1 MSGKTLNARTD
12 PGVTMSFLLA
22 LFQKIGDHFA
32 SPILPMDAE
41 YSYVA
46 RHREAER
53 IRRSHYVPFSLPR
66 D

>member
-1 MSGKTLNARTD
+1 
-12 PGVTMSFLLA
+12 MSFILA
-22 LFQKIGDHFA
+22 LFQKVSDLFA
-32 SPILPMDAE
+32 SPYLPMDAE

-53 IRRSHYVPFSLPR
+53 IRRSHYLPFGLPR

>member
-1 MSGKTLNARTD
+1 
-12 PGVTMSFLLA
+12 MSFLLA

-53 IRRSHYVPFSLPR
+53 IRRSHYVPFTLPR

>member
-1 MSGKTLNARTD
+1 
-12 PGVTMSFLLA
+12 MSFILA
-22 LFQKIGDHFA
+22 LLQKVSDHFA

-41 YSYVA
+41 YSYQA

-53 IRRSHYVPFSLPR
+53 IRRSQYLPFNMPR